1 MGEEMQAQ
9 LSELDGEVR
18 AATIPGGWKH
28 SAVWC
33 VTQLPA
39 LYVKF
44 RQTYESRYSDE
55 ITRLVRAVLV
65 DLADARTTCPEALQ
79 LTASIV
85 ERLNRLHSNCGLP
98 RLDLRVPV
106 PPSPRSR
113 KAKAAVATPTPPK
126 GPVIG

>member
-9 LSELDGEVR
+9 LAELDVEVR

-44 RQTYESRYSDE
+44 GKTNESRYSDE
-55 ITRLVRAVLV
+55 ITRLVRAVLM

-79 LTASIV
+79 LAARIV
-85 ERLNRLHSNCGLP
+85 ERLNQMHAACGFP
-98 RLDLRVPV
+98 RLDLRVPA

-113 KAKAAVATPTPPK
+113 KAKAVATPTPPK